1 MRRHAINTMKRLLL
15 VLVSLLCFWPPASA
29 QSASTTPIGADV
41 EAATTAVQ
49 RFVQRNVGTF
59 SSYQAFVV
67 GDPTAPVKEIASI
80 AKASKLPEIILSVA
94 MLIAISGFIKRG
106 WEIMAGSGESKSGF
120 MLQFIAVAILISFS
134 FNLAR
139 SSAKTQYTIS
149 YVALNSWGNAMN
161 WSNRAFT
168 TKIDAKLEA
177 ASDAM
182 VDAVSRAA
190 FVATSLAAGEV
201 AVGAATMRGGAA
213 TLARSGAKTGGQNFM
228 KAIAAQA
235 KVSMSFM
242 VGMIVAYGNIVMIC
256 GLMVLFAV
264 YVFPIGVAA
273 IMWGQ
278 SRIVWACVGTFLG
291 AWVVALILPLITHV
305 NIERVFVQPAA
316 MAAKFEAEMG
326 VSAYVS
332 AVQADVAGTTF
343 NQKLDEYTEDCRNKQ
358 AADPSIECMSDGGS
372 GMIKAIWKPLA
383 ATLTG
388 TMELFK
394 LTVGKFIDSLAALV
408 MQIFFGITFY
418 VAALASMFVISGFVM
433 QLLGSVASSF
443 GNAGLPKFNLGGLGR
458 KR

>member
-1 MRRHAINTMKRLLL
+1 MNRLLL
-15 VLVSLLCFWPPASA
+15 LILALLCLAPLAGAASTPTA
-29 QSASTTPIGADV
+29 TTPIGSDV

-59 SSYQAFVV
+59 SSYQGFVV

-80 AKASKLPEIILSVA
+80 AKASKLPEIILTVA
-94 MLIAISGFIKRG
+94 MIIAITGFIKRG

-134 FNLAR
+134 FNLAQ
-139 SSAKTQYTIS
+139 SNSKTQYTVS

-161 WSNRAFT
+161 WSNKAFT
-168 TKIDAKLEA
+168 TKIDTKLEA

-190 FVATSLAAGEV
+190 FVATSLAAGQV
-201 AVGAATMRGGAA
+201 AVGAATMKGGAA
-213 TLARSGAKTGGQNFM
+213 ALAKSGAKTGGQNFM
-228 KAIAAQA
+228 KSIAAQA
-235 KVSMSFM
+235 KVSMGFM
-242 VGMIVAYGNIVMIC
+242 VGMIVAYGNIVMIS

-278 SRIVWACVGTFLG
+278 SKIVWACVGTFLG
-291 AWVVALILPLITHV
+291 AWMVALILPLITHV
-305 NIERVFVQPAA
+305 NIERVFVQPAK

-326 VSAYVS
+326 VAAYVS
-332 AVQADVAGTTF
+332 AVQADVAGDTF

-372 GMIKAIWKPLA
+372 SLVKSIWKPVSN
-383 ATLTG
+383 TLTIY
-388 TMELFK
+388 MEAFK
-394 LTVGKFIDSLAALV
+394 VTIGKFIDSLAALV

-418 VAALASMFVISGFVM
+418 VAALASMFVISAYVM